1 MHSIEIYTEYENL
14 GEFEDIILKSATKTL
29 ENHNILH
36 KCHIDISI
44 VKNEEIR
51 EINNQYREKDY
62 ATDVLSFPMI
72 ECKNGEFL
80 EDINFCKDLD
90 TGNLMLGDMIISFE
104 KVLEQAQ
111 EFAHSN
117 EREFAFL
124 TVHSVLHLLGYD
136 HEENEA
142 DCDIMQAKEK
152 EILNE
157 LGINR

>member
-14 GEFEDIILKSATKTL
+14 SEFSDIILKTATKTL
-29 ENHNILH
+29 ENHNITQ

-51 EINNQYREKDY
+51 EINLQYREKDY

-80 EDINFCKDLD
+80 EDVELCKDFD

-111 EFAHSN
+111 EFGHSN

-136 HEENEA
+136 HEENET
-142 DCDIMQAKEK
+142 DGDIMRAKEK
-152 EILNE
+152 EILEN
-157 LGINR
+157 LGIAR